1 MSKLSYKV
9 SYYVLYAMFALILVV
24 LGLFFFGG
32 DAQGDAVLPGV
43 DPEMWQPAQT
53 ESLLYLM
60 YAMFGIC
67 VAVTVIGAI
76 AQFGAALRDNPKSA
90 IKSLIGLVLFVVVL
104 VVSYGMGSDS
114 PVVLADGSAY
124 TDTGWLKITDMLIYS
139 IYFLFGVAAI
149 GTLVNLSGIF
159 KR

>member
-1 MSKLSYKV
+1 MAKLSYKV
-9 SYYVLYAMFALILVV
+9 SYYIMYICFALILVV
-24 LGLFFFGG
+24 LGMFYFVGYNNPVG
-32 DAQGDAVLPGV
+32 EYNA
-43 DPEMWQPAQT
+43 PEHT
-53 ESLLYLM
+53 ETLIYLM

-90 IKSLIGLVLFVVVL
+90 IKSLIGLGLVGGGLFVVVL